1 MSSLGEES
9 PVPSDRNKRPRRF
22 ARVVAALF
30 ATGLALAFLWAASRA
45 SDEIS
50 FPPVAFAERLIRLA
64 PGDAATFFIDTLGHL
79 ALVLLSVGAVLCF
92 LALGA
97 LLPLAIGGGER
108 PRPYLTGAAFGLIGA
123 SATLAAP
130 VAPAVL
136 PTVLSSAAAAGLY
149 AVSVDWLVGV
159 VGSSEVEADR
169 SRRAALASAGAA
181 VLGFV
186 AAGTVLGRLARR
198 FAGPNT
204 DVAIRSPDVRAP
216 SPERPPFPAIAG
228 LSPEVTS
235 ADDHYVVDIDLVD
248 PTVEA
253 DGWVLEV
260 EGLVEKPLALSFA
273 GLQRDFELV
282 EQHSV
287 LTCIS
292 NTVGGP
298 LVGSSRWMGVR
309 LADVLER
316 VGVAEA
322 AVDVVFRCAD
332 GYSSSIPVRAAQ
344 GPSVLLA
351 IAQNGHPLQQE
362 HGFPCRVR
370 APEFYGVKNAK
381 WLERIELVGDDYRD
395 YWTERGWS
403 ERAVVRTQS
412 RIDSPKGEV
421 AAGEPAWVAGVAW
434 AGTRGIS
441 RVEVSLDEGR
451 SWEPAQLNTP
461 LSEVAWMQWAYRWV
475 PSARGTQAILC
486 RAADGT
492 GDVQERTARR
502 PHPSGASGYDELE
515 IDVI

>member
-9 PVPSDRNKRPRRF
+9 PAPSGRSQRPRRC
-22 ARVVAALF
+22 AHAVAALF
-30 ATGLALAFLWAASRA
+30 ATGLSLAFLWAASRA

-50 FPPVAFAERLIRLA
+50 FPPLAFAERLIRLA

-79 ALVLLSVGAVLCF
+79 ALVLLSVAAVLCF

-97 LLPLAIGGGER
+97 FLPLAIGGGET
-108 PRPYLTGAAFGLIGA
+108 PRPYLMGAAFGLIGVAA
-123 SATLAAP
+123 SFAAP

-136 PTVLSSAAAAGLY
+136 PTVLSAAAAAGLY
-149 AVSVDWLVGV
+149 AVSLDWLIGV
-159 VGSSEVEADR
+159 VRSGEAETDR
-169 SRRAALASAGAA
+169 SRRAALGWAGAA

-186 AAGTVLGRLARR
+186 AAGTVFGRLARR
-198 FAGPNT
+198 LAGPNT
-204 DVAIRSPDVRAP
+204 DVAIRSPDIRAP
-216 SPERPPFPAIAG
+216 SPDRPTFPARAG

-235 ADDHYVVDIDLVD
+235 ANDHYVVDIDLVD

-253 DGWVLEV
+253 DGWVLEI
-260 EGLVEKPLALSFA
+260 EGLVEKPLALTFID
-273 GLQRDFELV
+273 LQRYFELV
-282 EQHSV
+282 EQYSV

-298 LVGSSRWMGVR
+298 LVGSSRWTGVR
-309 LADVLER
+309 LAEVLER
-316 VGVAEA
+316 AGVAET
-322 AVDVVFRCAD
+322 AVDVVFRCGD

-344 GPSVLLA
+344 EPSVLLA
-351 IAQNGHPLQQE
+351 LAQNGRPLQQE

-395 YWTERGWS
+395 YWTQRGWS
-403 ERAVVRTQS
+403 ETAVVRTQS
-412 RIDSPKGEV
+412 RIDTPRAEV
-421 AAGEPAWVAGVAW
+421 ALGEPVWVAGVAW

-461 LSEVAWMQWAYRWV
+461 LSEVAWTQWAYRWV
-475 PSARGTQAILC
+475 PSARGTHTILC
-486 RAADGT
+486 RATDGT
-492 GDVQERTARR
+492 GKVQEGTIRR

-515 IDVI
+515 IEVI